1 MFHIRDDFKP
11 GTKIFS
17 IPLSWFRGVGR
28 FINSLCSG
36 TGIRMTN
43 PAHPSAETP
52 VRISV
57 DEAWLKQKVAEF
69 APQQTGGGEGAQPV
83 ADATNVDNTQTGDGD
98 VEGIASA
105 TDTTAYVTGD
115 TAVGQSAARVLPL
128 GPGEGSWTAGGTH
141 GLKQYE
147 ISRIAPFRYGEGSNP
162 PRYAKIFSRLVTR
175 NHSGLVVST
184 GDEVDQNIIIRLY

>member
-1 MFHIRDDFKP
+1 MV
-11 GTKIFS
+11 S
-17 IPLSWFRGVGR
+17 RGREVHQFALLRHG
-28 FINSLCSG
+28 
-36 TGIRMTN
+36 
-43 PAHPSAETP
+43 HPH
-52 VRISV
+52 

-69 APQQTGGGEGAQPV
+69 APQQAGGRDGAQPV

-98 VEGIASA
+98 IKGIASA